1 MKELEAISGGA
12 LGGWLA
18 RFKSDGRSSH
28 PAPPPGT
35 KCDNCETELVG
46 HFCHACGQEASD
58 HHKSILHVT
67 WEAIEGMFHFD
78 GRLWRTLPWLFARP
92 GTLSREYLDGK
103 RARHVPPFRLFLV
116 SLLLFILSAEV
127 VIHRAMHD
135 AQHKGDHAAQS
146 QHGDAKGAAAP
157 HGPVKTD
164 EHGKP
169 VPPSINGSVRAIPG
183 EVTNDIQQS
192 MKEGGLLSDGVDANG
207 KRTFIDVGE
216 VEPTERAKLEWFNTQ
231 LNKVVA
237 TPGYFVAVVFGWGH
251 RLAVFLLPI
260 LALSLGACYFYRRKF
275 YMYDHLIVS
284 MNYLSFIFLLWAV
297 VMILPA
303 PVRDIGVLVALLWA
317 PVNLFMT
324 LRGVYGSNVF
334 GALLKTTIV
343 WFSAQL
349 AFVFLLAGLL
359 WLGLSQI

>member
-1 MKELEAISGGA
+1 MDQNA
-12 LGGWLA
+12 
-18 RFKSDGRSSH
+18 
-28 PAPPPGT
+28 
-35 KCDNCETELVG
+35 
-46 HFCHACGQEASD
+46 
-58 HHKSILHVT
+58 
-67 WEAIEGMFHFD
+67 
-78 GRLWRTLPWLFARP
+78 
-92 GTLSREYLDGK
+92 YLDGK